1 MDKRKIN
8 SLVKRKIQQI
18 KISDLKDLHSTS
30 TLLSSISLHTKIQI
44 SSYLRDL
51 MDVKDLKKLLNYL
64 SKSTSLCFFV
74 VSKDHLFF
82 SGTDDISEL
91 TTYNKLNLF
100 RFSLKD
106 FQIKKIQKAMVEAG
120 NEPVEGELSTRID
133 SYMVDNS
140 LLIAGKIPS
149 SNLYLGVLG
158 SEYSEFPN
166 SIPLLEF
173 LLSQEAFSE
182 RIARIFN

>member
-1 MDKRKIN
+1 
-8 SLVKRKIQQI
+8 
-18 KISDLKDLHSTS
+18 
-30 TLLSSISLHTKIQI
+30 
-44 SSYLRDL
+44 
-51 MDVKDLKKLLNYL
+51 MDVKDLKKMLNYL

-82 SGTDDISEL
+82 SGYDDVSEL

-106 FQIKKIQKAMVEAG
+106 FQIKKIQKAI
-120 NEPVEGELSTRID
+120 NEVNSGATKTELSTKID

-140 LLIAGKIPS
+140 VLVAGKIPNS
-149 SNLYLGVLG
+149 TLYLGILG
-158 SEYSEFPN
+158 SEYSEFSN
-166 SIPLLEF
+166 SLPLIEF
-173 LLSQEAFSE
+173 LITSDQFSE